1 MLDGRDQHAAPPL
14 GLLRGAAD
22 ILPIHGDRGA
32 APVPEAFRRLAP
44 AARILFILRDFAWML
59 ALLAGPV
66 RQRGFQRLRRQGRE
80 DVVERRDRR
89 VGVALPAGAVETA
102 CGLEL
107 LLAQQAGELREGRHA
122 AVAGQPR
129 GGLAQGRAGVGLQFE
144 HENLLGLA
152 VMEPGRRRTRLAR
165 IAAGHAQRAPV
176 RGPVASPGKAGRVHE
191 RFRDQHG
198 VSVRRQHVVRQPPQ
212 AQAEHPHAR
221 FGA

>member
-1 MLDGRDQHAAPPL
+1 MLDGRDQHAAPTL

-44 AARILFILRDFAWML
+44 AARILFILCDFAWML

-129 GGLAQGRAGVGLQFE
+129 GDRQHEHGAQAVALAPRVTVLRHGAEELAQAAQ
-144 HENLLGLA
+144 
-152 VMEPGRRRTRLAR
+152 PGRLQWRGSGRRA
-165 IAAGHAQRAPV
+165 
-176 RGPVASPGKAGRVHE
+176 
-191 RFRDQHG
+191 
-198 VSVRRQHVVRQPPQ
+198 
-212 AQAEHPHAR
+212 
-221 FGA
+221 